1 MRETLETI
9 HAPKA
14 GPPGS
19 PALSTFDA
27 AAPTGIKKIMRPGE
41 SRKISIPVPI
51 PFSTPLPIR
60 LSATRRAHNRGYCRA
75 EDSERERRHHA
86 FDNHA
91 DVDAD
96 TGRRRGS
103 APGSAAPAARDRAIA
118 VKGECAIDAI
128 RSDAGGRRGHSRLRS
143 RPARVVAA
151 TAGGRRPSRHRPT
164 GRRRTRAARRY
175 ARPPRPIGRLPPP
188 CRPPAA
194 ISTAFAPA
202 SAAHTPPTG
211 WRAPIDD
218 ASRQDRRN
226 VPSPHSASRASPALA
241 RACAGA
247 RRRTGRGRRAS
258 SRRART
264 PAPPAAAH
272 GARCTPCTP
281 RTRCPAAPADIR
293 PIETKRKRARRGAPR
308 HACRRH
314 RARRDEHG

>member
-103 APGSAAPAARDRAIA
+103 APGSAAPAARDRAIV
-118 VKGECAIDAI
+118 VKGERAIDSIDAI
-128 RSDAGGRRGHSRLRS
+128 RSDAGGPARPFPASIASRAHRRGALEHPR
-143 RPARVVAA
+143 
-151 TAGGRRPSRHRPT
+151 RRPPRMARDARHVRHAPDAPL
-164 GRRRTRAARRY
+164 RRRTF
-175 ARPPRPIGRLPPP
+175 GR
-188 CRPPAA
+188 
-194 ISTAFAPA
+194 S
-202 SAAHTPPTG
+202 
-211 WRAPIDD
+211 
-218 ASRQDRRN
+218 RRN
-226 VPSPHSASRASPALA
+226 AS
-241 RACAGA
+241 G
-247 RRRTGRGRRAS
+247 
-258 SRRART
+258 
-264 PAPPAAAH
+264 PAAA
-272 GARCTPCTP
+272 R
-281 RTRCPAAPADIR
+281 
-293 PIETKRKRARRGAPR
+293 APR
-308 HACRRH
+308 MQEASRSPR
-314 RARRDEHG
+314 

>member
-14 GPPGS
+14 GPPGSPGS

-128 RSDAGGRRGHSRLRS
+128 RSDAGGPARPFPASISSRARRRGDRRRLTPLSAPADRAAPNTRCAAL
-143 RPARVVAA
+143 RPPSAPHRTATAA
-151 TAGGRRPSRHRPT
+151 MSTAGGHFHGVCARLGSPY
-164 GRRRTRAARRY
+164 AA
-175 ARPPRPIGRLPPP
+175 
-188 CRPPAA
+188 
-194 ISTAFAPA
+194 
-202 SAAHTPPTG
+202 
-211 WRAPIDD
+211 
-218 ASRQDRRN
+218 DR
-226 VPSPHSASRASPALA
+226 LA
-241 RACAGA
+241 RA
-247 RRRTGRGRRAS
+247 
-258 SRRART
+258 
-264 PAPPAAAH
+264 
-272 GARCTPCTP
+272 
-281 RTRCPAAPADIR
+281 D
-293 PIETKRKRARRGAPR
+293 
-308 HACRRH
+308 
-314 RARRDEHG
+314 

>member
-14 GPPGS
+14 GPPGSPGS

-118 VKGECAIDAI
+118 VKGECAIDA
-128 RSDAGGRRGHSRLRS
+128 SYNF
-143 RPARVVAA
+143 V
-151 TAGGRRPSRHRPT
+151 
-164 GRRRTRAARRY
+164 
-175 ARPPRPIGRLPPP
+175 
-188 CRPPAA
+188 
-194 ISTAFAPA
+194 
-202 SAAHTPPTG
+202 
-211 WRAPIDD
+211 
-218 ASRQDRRN
+218 
-226 VPSPHSASRASPALA
+226 
-241 RACAGA
+241 
-247 RRRTGRGRRAS
+247 
-258 SRRART
+258 
-264 PAPPAAAH
+264 
-272 GARCTPCTP
+272 
-281 RTRCPAAPADIR
+281 
-293 PIETKRKRARRGAPR
+293 
-308 HACRRH
+308 
-314 RARRDEHG
+314 

>member
-19 PALSTFDA
+19 PGSPALSTFDA
-27 AAPTGIKKIMRPGE
+27 AAPTEIKKIMRPGE

-128 RSDAGGRRGHSRLRS
+128 RSDAGG
-143 RPARVVAA
+143 PARPFPASIASRARRRCDRRRPTPLSAPADRAA
-151 TAGGRRPSRHRPT
+151 PNTRCAALRPPSAPHRTATAAMSTAGGHFH
-164 GRRRTRAARRY
+164 GVRARLGSPY
-175 ARPPRPIGRLPPP
+175 A
-188 CRPPAA
+188 A
-194 ISTAFAPA
+194 
-202 SAAHTPPTG
+202 
-211 WRAPIDD
+211 
-218 ASRQDRRN
+218 DR
-226 VPSPHSASRASPALA
+226 LA
-241 RACAGA
+241 RA
-247 RRRTGRGRRAS
+247 
-258 SRRART
+258 
-264 PAPPAAAH
+264 
-272 GARCTPCTP
+272 
-281 RTRCPAAPADIR
+281 D
-293 PIETKRKRARRGAPR
+293 
-308 HACRRH
+308 
-314 RARRDEHG
+314 

>member
-19 PALSTFDA
+19 PGSPALSTFDA
-27 AAPTGIKKIMRPGE
+27 AAPTGIKKTMRPGE

-128 RSDAGGRRGHSRLRS
+128 RSDAGGPARPFPASIASRARRRGDRRRL
-143 RPARVVAA
+143 
-151 TAGGRRPSRHRPT
+151 TPSRHRPT

-226 VPSPHSASRASPALA
+226 VPSPHSASRASPALGGA
-241 RACAGA
+241 RAEDGA
-247 RRRTGRGRRAS
+247 HRRGALEHPRRRPPRMARDARHVRHAPDAPLRRRTFGR
-258 SRRART
+258 SRRNANG
-264 PAPPAAAH
+264 PAAA
-272 GARCTPCTP
+272 R
-281 RTRCPAAPADIR
+281 
-293 PIETKRKRARRGAPR
+293 APR
-308 HACRRH
+308 MQEASRSPR
-314 RARRDEHG
+314 

>member
-14 GPPGS
+14 GPTGSPGS

-91 DVDAD
+91 DVDA
-96 TGRRRGS
+96 
-103 APGSAAPAARDRAIA
+103 
-118 VKGECAIDAI
+118 
-128 RSDAGGRRGHSRLRS
+128 
-143 RPARVVAA
+143 
-151 TAGGRRPSRHRPT
+151 
-164 GRRRTRAARRY
+164 
-175 ARPPRPIGRLPPP
+175 
-188 CRPPAA
+188 
-194 ISTAFAPA
+194 
-202 SAAHTPPTG
+202 
-211 WRAPIDD
+211 
-218 ASRQDRRN
+218 
-226 VPSPHSASRASPALA
+226 
-241 RACAGA
+241 
-247 RRRTGRGRRAS
+247 GRRAWRAMHAMYATHPMPRCAGGHS
-258 SRRART
+258 ADRDETQAGPPRRA
-264 PAPPAAAH
+264 
-272 GARCTPCTP
+272 
-281 RTRCPAAPADIR
+281 
-293 PIETKRKRARRGAPR
+293 R

>member
-51 PFSTPLPIR
+51 PFSTPPPIR

-103 APGSAAPAARDRAIA
+103 APGSAAPAARDRAIV
-118 VKGECAIDAI
+118 VKGERAIDSIDAI
-128 RSDAGGRRGHSRLRS
+128 RSDAGGPARPFPASIASRARRRGALEHPR
-143 RPARVVAA
+143 
-151 TAGGRRPSRHRPT
+151 RRPPRMARDARHVRHAPDAPL
-164 GRRRTRAARRY
+164 RRRTF
-175 ARPPRPIGRLPPP
+175 GR
-188 CRPPAA
+188 
-194 ISTAFAPA
+194 S
-202 SAAHTPPTG
+202 
-211 WRAPIDD
+211 
-218 ASRQDRRN
+218 RRN
-226 VPSPHSASRASPALA
+226 AS
-241 RACAGA
+241 G
-247 RRRTGRGRRAS
+247 
-258 SRRART
+258 
-264 PAPPAAAH
+264 PAAA
-272 GARCTPCTP
+272 R
-281 RTRCPAAPADIR
+281 
-293 PIETKRKRARRGAPR
+293 APR
-308 HACRRH
+308 MQEASRSPR
-314 RARRDEHG
+314 